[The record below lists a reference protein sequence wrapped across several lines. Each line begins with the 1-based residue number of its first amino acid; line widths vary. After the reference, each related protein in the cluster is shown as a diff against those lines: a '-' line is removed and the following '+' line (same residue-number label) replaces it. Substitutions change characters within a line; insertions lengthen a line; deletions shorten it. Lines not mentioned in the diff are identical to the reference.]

1 MGKNLY
7 SFNKVNCTDS
17 GAPRA
22 VPQSYADVSV
32 NGNGYINRDSL
43 VGVQS
48 GVINVVN
55 HFQWTTS
62 PPLPT
67 LRQEVPRITLREKRL
82 KTNAI
87 LSAAAYYLMSA
98 SGTAGAAVDL
108 AQSGTFGTTVQN
120 VVNAL
125 GPTFASIGQGI
136 SNSPLGD
143 ILDQNIEGLGLEVLK
158 PYEGLYITE
167 DTKFRYVF
175 PYFADTQQMLQNSFS
190 VNDSMFGPESTL
202 GKAVGV
208 MRGVAETM
216 AKFMYFRE
224 PGLYIERPKFF
235 NFNETGESITF
246 KFPLINTGWSTYDD
260 VCLNWQLCFLL
271 AYQNSANRRTRE
283 LIDPACIYEVSI
295 PGIKYMPFAY
305 IRNLNISY
313 LGARRQMKINAPG
326 AGTITTIVPDAYMV
340 EISLQG
346 LVADTQNF
354 MQAAITGKQDIVSV
368 VNTGT
373 FNLLTEVGDLLGG
386 NI

>member
-7 SFNKVNCTDS
+7 SFSKVNCTDS

-22 VPQSYADVSV
+22 VPQSYADVSI

-62 PPLPT
+62 PPIPS

-98 SGTAGAAVDL
+98 SSTAGAAVDL
-108 AQSGTFGTTVQN
+108 AQSGALGSTVQS
-120 VVNAL
+120 VVDAL
-125 GPTFASIGQGI
+125 GPAFSDLGAGAA
-136 SNSPLGD
+136 NSPIGD
-143 ILDQNIEGLGLEVLK
+143 ILNQNIEGLGMDVLR

-175 PYFADTQQMLQNSFS
+175 PYFNDNQQMISNSFS
-190 VNDSMFGPESTL
+190 VNDSMLGPDSLL
-202 GKAVGV
+202 GKTVNT
-208 MRGVAETM
+208 MRSVAETM

-235 NFNETGESITF
+235 GFNDTGDTITF

-260 VCLNWQLCFLL
+260 VCLNWQLCYLL

-295 PGIKYMPFAY
+295 PGVKYIPFAY
-305 IRNLNISY
+305 IKNLNISY
-313 LGARRQMKINAPG
+313 MGARRQMKINAPG
-326 AGTITTIVPDAYMV
+326 AGTITTIIPDAYMV
-340 EISLQG
+340 EITLQG

-354 MQAAITGKQDIVSV
+354 LQAAITGKQDIVSV
-368 VNTGT
+368 TNTGT

-386 NI
+386 NV

>member
-62 PPLPT
+62 PPIPS
-67 LRQEVPRITLREKRL
+67 LRREVPRITLREKRL

-108 AQSGTFGTTVQN
+108 FNSGALGSIAQNAAS
-120 VVNAL
+120 AL
-125 GPTFASIGQGI
+125 GPTFGSIGQSI
-136 SNSPLGD
+136 VNSPIGD
-143 ILDQNIEGLGLEVLK
+143 ILGQDIEGLGLDVLK

-167 DTKFRYVF
+167 DTKFRYVL
-175 PYFADTQQMLQNSFS
+175 PYFTDTQQLIRNSFD
-190 VNDSMFGPESTL
+190 VNDAMFGPESTL
-202 GKAVGV
+202 GKAVGT

-224 PGLYIERPKFF
+224 PGLYIERPKFYS
-235 NFNETGESITF
+235 FNETGESLNF

-295 PGIKYMPFAY
+295 PGVKYMPFAY
-305 IRNLNISY
+305 IQNLNISY

-340 EISLQG
+340 DITLQG

-373 FNLLTEVGDLLGG
+373 FNLLTEVGDLLEG
-386 NI
+386 NA